1 MRIAAA
7 VLLLIAFVLDVLA
20 GAGCLILGVMG
31 ADVLTG
37 MLSSALS
44 MMGEMAGEYSGL
56 LEGKLERAVA
66 AIMALE
72 GKLDHVVA
80 QLTARGDRLGQVIA
94 ELTALGASFGDAL
107 AAAGALLMVAGL
119 LALSA
124 GIRLLRRRPGKMIYI
139 GCAAAIVADAAPFA
153 LLGFGYLQ
161 LPGLVGG
168 LLGTLAALGLHQ
180 GVDTKPA
187 ARPGTNAEPVAT
199 TKPRTATKIRPTVIT
214 AADPRPGPDATP
226 GAFSRLGVL
235 ISVGVIVITG
245 AVVAYLAYDKDFGNN
260 AAVAPTQTTAPT
272 PASPP
277 APVPRKELTR
287 TLPKP
292 KPETVATIPS
302 GPVEGQLAGRPFN
315 PDRVAL
321 KVTTP
326 WTVAGGQTR
335 DAGGRVKSKGFER
348 LSLLLHA
355 GEDFQVEIEGLPDS
369 YDFAT
374 GLDLRVSK
382 EQKKSGQPKLIMRS
396 PQSGSDL
403 PKTEFVSDRYDLD
416 LKLAPLRG
424 NRLRGRISLSLP
436 LFMKTRFAG
445 TFKAWVDGH
454 PDIEPD
460 LTRGGGQTFKYI
472 AFQYLREIHPGSE
485 VTIKDDTYS
494 HQVGDASTLLRGHI
508 MVVYSVDG
516 EEAASMLR
524 ISTSEGY
531 WRVVDSLDATYLAEA
546 HPIEVPDPKNEGQ
559 WVNYLAAMHTEEW
572 FREKHPGKYPWSV
585 RFTGASNTEI
595 GYADIHLRLKPYGDS
610 DAIERRYYF
619 LRKGGKW
626 RYIRDLKEDEQI
638 DGNTGKVVKVAKTS

>member
-7 VLLLIAFVLDVLA
+7 ILLLIAFVLDMLA
-20 GAGCLILGVMG
+20 GAGCLVLGLMG
-31 ADVLTG
+31 ADTLTG

-44 MMGEMAGEYSGL
+44 MVGEVGGKYSAL
-56 LEGKLERAVA
+56 LEAELERAVA
-66 AIMALE
+66 EIMALE
-72 GKLDHVVA
+72 AKLDLVVAELMAREGRLGRLVA
-80 QLTARGDRLGQVIA
+80 QLTALG
-94 ELTALGASFGDAL
+94 GAVDYSL
-107 AAAGALLMVAGL
+107 VAAGALIMVAGL

-124 GIRLLRRRPGKMIYI
+124 GIWLLRGRPAKIIYV
-139 GCAAAIVADAAPFA
+139 GCLAAIVADAAAFA

-161 LPGLVGG
+161 LPGFAGG
-168 LLGTLAALGLHQ
+168 LLGILAALGLHQ

-187 ARPGTNAEPVAT
+187 ARPGANAEPVAT
-199 TKPRTATKIRPTVIT
+199 TKPRAATRIRPTVVT
-214 AADPRPGPDATP
+214 AADPRPDPDAAP
-226 GAFSRLGVL
+226 GPFSRVGVL
-235 ISVGVIVITG
+235 ISVGVIVVAG
-245 AVVAYLAYDKDFGNN
+245 ALVAYLAYDKYFANN
-260 AAVAPTQTTAPT
+260 AAVAPTQTTAPL
-272 PASPP
+272 PAPPP
-277 APVPRKELTR
+277 APVARKEPTR

-315 PDRVAL
+315 PDRVAV

-335 DAGGRVKSKGFER
+335 VVGGGVKSKGFER
-348 LSLLLHA
+348 LSLLLDA
-355 GEDFQVEIEGLPDS
+355 GEDFQVEIEELPAS
-369 YDFAT
+369 YDLAI
-374 GLDLRVSK
+374 GLDLRVTRD
-382 EQKKSGQPKLIMRS
+382 QKKSGQPRLTLRS

-403 PKTEFVSDRYDLD
+403 PKTELISDRYDLD

-424 NRLRGRISLSLP
+424 NRLSGRISLSLP

-472 AFQYLREIHPGSE
+472 AFQYLKEIHPGSE

-494 HQVGDASTLLRGHI
+494 HQVGDASRLLRGHI

-572 FREKHPGKYPWSV
+572 FREQHPGKYPWSV
-585 RFTGASNTEI
+585 RFTGDSNTEI
-595 GYADIHLRLKPYGDS
+595 GYADINLRLKPYGDS

-619 LRKGGKW
+619 LRRDGKW